1 MERNGK
7 FSIILAKKRYICPD
21 MSKFKKYNLNPDTLV
36 YEEAREGRVR
46 RFVRLG
52 WKTALSAAVA
62 ALYLWIYFGVL
73 GMEPPKTT
81 ILKARNA
88 SWQSRLAVMNRNLD
102 RCDEAL
108 GSLEMRDEEVYR
120 TIFGMNPIPK
130 EVLNSG
136 FGGVNRY
143 NDLENLGRGSLLRDT
158 YIRLDGLVKET
169 YIQSKAYD
177 EVANLSKQAGDMAS
191 CLPAIPPI
199 SPAKG
204 TYRLSSGFGTRED
217 PVYGGARRHEGM
229 DFATDVGHP
238 VYATGNGVVE
248 MVSFKYF
255 GYGNMVVVNHGFGYK
270 TRYAHLHTINV
281 VEGMKIR
288 RGECLGTVGR
298 TGKTTGPHLHYE
310 VRYKD
315 SPVNPANYMDLD
327 MSPQEFEH
335 MISSVGDSGQAIL
348 DPNYRHRN

>member
-1 MERNGK
+1 
-7 FSIILAKKRYICPD
+7 

-36 YEEAREGRVR
+36 YEEVREGRAH
-46 RFVRLG
+46 RFFRLG
-52 WKTALSAAVA
+52 WRAMLSVAVA
-62 ALYLWIYFGVL
+62 ALYLWICFGVL
-73 GMEPPKTT
+73 EMEPPKTSL
-81 ILKARNA
+81 LKARNA
-88 SWQSRLAVMNRNLD
+88 RWHSRLAVMNRNLD

-108 GSLEMRDEEVYR
+108 ASLEMRDEQVYR

-130 EVLNSG
+130 EVLNAG

-143 NDLENLGRGSLLRDT
+143 NELEGLGRSNELKDT

-177 EVANLSKQAGDMAS
+177 EVANLSKRAGDMAS

-199 SPAKG
+199 SPVKG
-204 TYRLSSGFGTRED
+204 TYRVSSGYGTRED
-217 PVYGGARRHEGM
+217 PVYGGARRHEGI
-229 DFATDVGHP
+229 DFATDVGRP
-238 VYATGNGVVE
+238 VYATGDALVSQ
-248 MVSFKYF
+248 VSFKYF
-255 GYGNMVVVNHGFGYK
+255 GYGNMIVLDHGFGYK

-281 VEGMKIR
+281 VEGMKVR
-288 RGECLGTVGR
+288 RGECIGTVGR

-315 SPVNPANYMDLD
+315 ASVNPANFFDMD
-327 MSPQEFEH
+327 MSPEEYAQ
-335 MISSVGDSGQAIL
+335 MITTAGESGEAIL